1 MLCLTTSFPTRGCCT
16 LKGGS
21 TPEVYGVCW
30 ARHGPTGTIGTN
42 RPYGFAIAELIA
54 ADAPSGTTEGRPG
67 LARLIAARGLKVVTF
82 QDWKKIDAA
91 EIARARYGS
100 PREKFTSID
109 EMLSATEPR
118 CGGVLNPLERK
129 STRLN
134 SRQ

>member
-54 ADAPSGTTEGRPG
+54 ADAPSATTEGRPG
-67 LARLIAARGLKVVTF
+67 LDRLIAARGLKVVTF
-82 QDWKKIDAA
+82 QVWTKISAP
-91 EIARARYGS
+91 EIPRARYGS
-100 PREKFTSID
+100 PRVYFKSTHDILTPTDPF
-109 EMLSATEPR
+109 
-118 CGGVLNPLERK
+118 CGGVVTPLTVHTQPR
-129 STRLN
+129 
-134 SRQ
+134 